1 MTPASP
7 ARILIVDDDL
17 ETCRLIAEL
26 VAAPGRELHHAQT
39 AADAIDRSR
48 LEPFDLVVSDIDLN
62 GPESGLDVLKAF
74 KDANPAGEVLL
85 ISGFGTLDTAVQAVR
100 AGAFDYISKPFNIA
114 EVKAAVERALAQA
127 GARPLWT
134 TATPALQPEGLLGR
148 TSSMLT
154 VYKQIAHAADSAA
167 PVLVS
172 GESGTGKEL
181 VARAI
186 HANGERSKRPFV
198 ALNCGAVAETLLESE
213 LFGHVR
219 GAFTGATSDRKGAF
233 EQAHG
238 GTVFLDEI
246 GDTPPAMQVKLL
258 RVLQD
263 GEVRPVGASRTI
275 HVDAR
280 VVAATNV
287 DIERTV
293 AEERFRED
301 LYYRLSV
308 IVIRLPPLRE
318 RREDIPLLID
328 QFLGKASARAGR
340 QVTLSPETIAAL
352 TAYRWPGNVRELEN
366 TIERLVVFSRGR
378 IEVQDLPGTIVA
390 APPLQDRLFQG
401 LPPLE
406 ELERRYL
413 LHVLEAVAGN
423 RSRAA
428 EVLGIDRRTLYRM
441 VERFGIALTDESEK
455 ST

>member
-1 MTPASP
+1 VTAAAP

-26 VAAPGRELHHAQT
+26 VAAPGRELHQAQS
-39 AADAIDRSR
+39 AAEAIDRAR
-48 LEPFDLVVSDIDLN
+48 GERFDLVISDINL
-62 GPESGLDVLKAF
+62 GGSQTGLDVLKAF
-74 KDANPAGEVLL
+74 REANPAAEVLL
-85 ISGFGTLDTAVQAVR
+85 ISGFGALDTAVQAVR
-100 AGAFDYISKPFNIA
+100 AGAFDFISKPFNIG
-114 EVKAAVERALAQA
+114 EVKATVERALAQGGLETA
-127 GARPLWT
+127 SGPPAPL
-134 TATPALQPEGLLGR
+134 PEGLLGL
-148 TSSMLT
+148 TAGMLT
-154 VYKQIAHAADSAA
+154 VYKQVAYAADSAA
-167 PVLVS
+167 PVLIC

-186 HANGERSKRPFV
+186 HAHGERAARPFV
-198 ALNCGAVAETLLESE
+198 ALNCGAVTETLLESE

-219 GAFTGATSDRKGAF
+219 GAFTGATGDRKGVF

-246 GDTPPAMQVKLL
+246 GNTPAAMQVKLL

-287 DIERTV
+287 DI
-293 AEERFRED
+293 ANAIADQQFRED

-308 IVIRLPPLRE
+308 IVIRLPALRD

-328 QFLGKASARAGR
+328 QFVGNAAARAGR
-340 QVTLSPETIAAL
+340 QVTISPEAVAAL

-366 TIERLVVFSRGR
+366 TIERLVVFSHGR
-378 IEVQDLPGTIVA
+378 IEVPDLPPSIIA
-390 APPLQDRLFQG
+390 APPLEEQLFQG

-406 ELERRYL
+406 EIERRYL
-413 LHVLEAVAGN
+413 VHVLESVGGN

-441 VERFGIALTDESEK
+441 AERFGIAFRDESERAN
-455 ST
+455 

>member
-1 MTPASP
+1 MTAATPR
-7 ARILIVDDDL
+7 RILIVDDDL

-26 VAAPGRELHHAQT
+26 LAAPGRQLYQEQKAT
-39 AADAIDRSR
+39 DAIDQARR
-48 LEPFDLVVSDIDLN
+48 EPFDLVISDINLN

-74 KDANPAGEVLL
+74 KSANPAGEVLL

-100 AGAFDYISKPFNIA
+100 AGAFDYISKPFNIS
-114 EVKAAVERALAQA
+114 EVKVAVERALARGDA
-127 GARPLWT
+127 PP
-134 TATPALQPEGLLGR
+134 PAPMPRAQLPEGMVGR
-148 TSSMLT
+148 TAAMLT
-154 VYKQIAHAADSAA
+154 VYKQIAHAADSTAT
-167 PVLVS
+167 VLIC

-186 HANGERSKRPFV
+186 HAHGVRAARPFV
-198 ALNCGAVAETLLESE
+198 ALNCAAVTETLLESE

-219 GAFTGATSDRKGAF
+219 GAFTGATSDRKGVF

-246 GDTPPAMQVKLL
+246 GDTPLAMQVKLL

-263 GEVRPVGASRTI
+263 GEVRPVGASRAI

-280 VVAATNV
+280 VVAATNM
-287 DIERTV
+287 DIEGAV
-293 AEERFRED
+293 ADQRFRED
-301 LYYRLSV
+301 LYYRLGV
-308 IVIRLPPLRE
+308 IVIRLTALRE

-328 QFLGKASARAGR
+328 QFVGKAAARAGR
-340 QVTLSPETIAAL
+340 EVTIAPDAISAL
-352 TAYRWPGNVRELEN
+352 TAYRWPGNIRELEN
-366 TIERLVVFSRGR
+366 TIERLVVFCRGR
-378 IEVQDLPGTIVA
+378 ITLADLPAAIVA
-390 APPLQDRLFQG
+390 APPLEERLFQD

-413 LHVLEAVAGN
+413 IHVLDSVGGN

-441 VERFGIALTDESEK
+441 AERFGIPLKDEPER

>member
-1 MTPASP
+1 MSAGPP

-26 VAAPGRELHHAQT
+26 VAAPGRELHEAQQ
-39 AADAIDRSR
+39 AADAIDRAR
-48 LEPFDLVVSDIDLN
+48 REPFDLVISDINLN
-62 GPESGLDVLKAF
+62 GPASGLDVLKAF
-74 KDANPAGEVLL
+74 KSANPTGEVLL

-114 EVKAAVERALAQA
+114 EVKAVVERALSRRDGPPPPAA
-127 GARPLWT
+127 ARLSPQ
-134 TATPALQPEGLLGR
+134 PPEGISGR
-148 TSSMLT
+148 TAAMLT
-154 VYKQIAHAADSAA
+154 VYKQIAHAADSSA
-167 PVLVS
+167 PVLIS

-186 HANGERSKRPFV
+186 HAHSSRAPRSFV
-198 ALNCGAVAETLLESE
+198 ALNCGAITDTLLESE

-219 GAFTGATSDRKGAF
+219 GAFTGATADRKGVF

-263 GEVRPVGASRTI
+263 GEIRPVGASRAI

-280 VVAATNV
+280 IVAATNV
-287 DIERTV
+287 DIDRAV
-293 AEERFRED
+293 AEQRFRED

-308 IVIRLPPLRE
+308 ITIHIPPLRD
-318 RREDIPLLID
+318 RPEDIPLLID
-328 QFLGKASARAGR
+328 QFVGRAAARAGR
-340 QVTLSPETIAAL
+340 PVTISSEAVSTLSN
-352 TAYRWPGNVRELEN
+352 YRWPGNVRELEN

-378 IEVQDLPGTIVA
+378 IDVEDLPRPIVA
-390 APPLQDRLFQG
+390 APPLQDRLFQD
-401 LPPLE
+401 LPPLD

-413 LHVLEAVAGN
+413 LHVLDAMGGN

-441 VERFGIALTDESEK
+441 AERFGIPLRDDAERS
-455 ST
+455 

>member
-1 MTPASP
+1 MTPGSP
-7 ARILIVDDDL
+7 TRILIVDDDL

-26 VAAPGRELHHAQT
+26 VAAPGRELHEAQK
-39 AADAIDRSR
+39 AADAIDRAR
-48 LEPFDLVVSDIDLN
+48 REPFDLVISDINLN
-62 GPESGLDVLKAF
+62 GPATGLDVLKAF
-74 KDANPAGEVLL
+74 KDANPTGEVLL

-114 EVKAAVERALAQA
+114 EVKAAVERALAQ
-127 GARPLWT
+127 GGGRPPR
-134 TATPALQPEGLLGR
+134 TPAAPAQPPEGLLGR
-148 TSSMLT
+148 TGAMLT
-154 VYKQIAHAADSAA
+154 VYKQIAHAADSTA
-167 PVLVS
+167 PVLVC

-186 HANGERSKRPFV
+186 HTHGSRAMRPFV
-198 ALNCGAVAETLLESE
+198 AINCAAVAETLLESE

-219 GAFTGATSDRKGAF
+219 GAFTGATSDRKGVF

-246 GDTPPAMQVKLL
+246 GDTPSAMQVKLL

-263 GEVRPVGASRTI
+263 GEVRPVGASRAI

-280 VVAATNV
+280 VVAATNA
-287 DIERTV
+287 DIQRLV
-293 AEERFRED
+293 ADQRFRED

-308 IVIRLPPLRE
+308 IVIPLPALRE
-318 RREDIPLLID
+318 RREDIPLLIE
-328 QFLGKASARAGR
+328 QFVGQAAARAGR
-340 QVTLSPETIAAL
+340 QVALSPEAVSAL
-352 TAYRWPGNVRELEN
+352 SAYSWPGNVRELEN

-378 IEVQDLPGTIVA
+378 IEVQDLPDTVVA
-390 APPLQDRLFQG
+390 APPLQERLFQD

-413 LHVLEAVAGN
+413 VHVLESTGGN

-428 EVLGIDRRTLYRM
+428 EVLGIDRRTFYRM
-441 VERFGIALTDESEK
+441 AERFGIPLKDES
-455 ST
+455 

>member
-1 MTPASP
+1 MTAAAP

-26 VAAPGRELHHAQT
+26 VAAPGRELHQTQT
-39 AADAIDRSR
+39 ASDAIDRAR
-48 LEPFDLVVSDIDLN
+48 REPFDLVISDINLG

-74 KDANPAGEVLL
+74 KDANPAGEILL
-85 ISGFGTLDTAVQAVR
+85 ISGFGTLETAVQAVR
-100 AGAFDYISKPFNIA
+100 AGAFDYISKPFNIS
-114 EVKAAVERALAQA
+114 EVKATVERALAQGRASPA
-127 GARPLWT
+127 GAA
-134 TATPALQPEGLLGR
+134 TAPSLLPDGLVGR
-148 TSSMLT
+148 TAEMLT
-154 VYKQIAHAADSAA
+154 VYKHIARAADSTAT
-167 PVLVS
+167 VLIA

-186 HANGERSKRPFV
+186 HAHGARAARPFV
-198 ALNCGAVAETLLESE
+198 AINCGAISETLLESE
-213 LFGHVR
+213 LFGHAR
-219 GAFTGATSDRKGAF
+219 GAFTGATADRKGVF

-263 GEVRPVGASRTI
+263 GEVRPVGASRAI

-280 VVAATNV
+280 VVAATNA
-287 DIERTV
+287 DIEQALATQ
-293 AEERFRED
+293 RFRED

-308 IVIRLPPLRE
+308 IVIRLPALRE
-318 RREDIPLLID
+318 RREDIPMLID
-328 QFLGKASARAGR
+328 RFVGNAAARAR
-340 QVTLSPETIAAL
+340 RSVMMSPEAIEAL
-352 TAYRWPGNVRELEN
+352 TAYAWPGNVRELEN

-378 IEVQDLPGTIVA
+378 IDVPDLPPAIVA
-390 APPLQDRLFQG
+390 APPIQERLFQD
-401 LPPLE
+401 LPALD

-413 LHVLEAVAGN
+413 IHVLDAVGGN

-441 VERFGIALTDESEK
+441 AERFGIVLKDEG
-455 ST
+455 